1 MRVIPCRPHRTD
13 TSRLLLAHHRE
24 DACYARAT
32 DHPTDHMLQA
42 TPFSTEQGC
51 QVPAREAGE
60 ALSCPSSAILAPRS
74 HSNPLHHMASPASVS
89 SGCMSC
95 RWLPGHPPAVVKQE
109 EEGDACDPTIKAV
122 VVYHSGALSANASRH
137 RISGCRL
144 PPSVYL
150 SQHIAPLIG

>member
-1 MRVIPCRPHRTD
+1 
-13 TSRLLLAHHRE
+13 
-24 DACYARAT
+24 
-32 DHPTDHMLQA
+32 
-42 TPFSTEQGC
+42 
-51 QVPAREAGE
+51 
-60 ALSCPSSAILAPRS
+60 
-74 HSNPLHHMASPASVS
+74 MASPASVS
-89 SGCMSC
+89 SGRASC

-122 VVYHSGALSANASRH
+122 VVYHSGALPANASRH